1 MDIREKTQ
9 DQGTVRLAD
18 YLRFIRERWW
28 VILIV
33 VVVFVGTTVVVTVRK
48 TPQYQASA
56 EVIHQTAGWETTLLG
71 INSTFYYY
79 AQKIPVD
86 ARLLASPDVA
96 ERAKTRIGS
105 ARSAAELLG
114 MISVEPLAE
123 TETIR
128 VRAVSPD
135 PTEAAAI
142 ANGFVEAFVAVRK
155 EDMSAALATAKSVLE
170 QQIQAIPPAEQGGSL
185 AASLQQRL
193 QQLNI
198 VADLAGSDYRI
209 LQSASV
215 PGTPFTPHPLRD
227 SLLALGIGLV
237 TGIAL
242 SFLLE
247 YLDTRLKDEE
257 SMERVFGLP
266 VLASIPI
273 VQSRWSRFV
282 PGSSKAEVPPDGV
295 GFSHGQHL
303 LREPFMAL
311 RSNLQYFGMDD
322 PLRMLMVTSAL
333 PRHGKT
339 TVTVNLGLAMALAG
353 QSVLLI
359 ECDLRRPT
367 LHKYLGI
374 TNEVGLS
381 SVLTGAAELSSAVQ
395 TVDLAGLD
403 SSRPTEGDPRP
414 AKAQGRLWALSAGP
428 LPPNPG
434 ELIASKRMLSLLET
448 AARASLDCVILDT
461 PPVLLVADALALV
474 QHVDGVLITV
484 RLHEVNRDQAIQTR
498 NLLERSGARMLGL
511 IVGSDRRTRRGYY
524 AYGYGHGQGYGG
536 GDSRES
542 DLAI

>member
-1 MDIREKTQ
+1 MDTREKTQ

-71 INSTFYYY
+71 VNSAFYYY

-96 ERAKTRIGS
+96 ERAKTRMGS

-155 EDMSAALATAKSVLE
+155 EDMSASLATAKSVLE
-170 QQIQAIPPAEQGGSL
+170 QQIQAIPPAEQGGSF

-215 PGTPFTPHPLRD
+215 PGAPFTPHPLRD

-242 SFLLE
+242 SFLFE
-247 YLDTRLKDEE
+247 YLDTRIKDEE

-282 PGSSKAEVPPDGV
+282 PGSSKAEVPPNGV
-295 GFSHGQHL
+295 GFSHGQHF

-353 QSVLLI
+353 QSVLLV

-395 TVDLAGLD
+395 AVDLAGLD
-403 SSRPTEGDPRP
+403 SSRPTEGDLRP

-524 AYGYGHGQGYGG
+524 AYGYGDGQGYGG
-536 GDSRES
+536 GGSRES